1 MANGIVIVAVTMVAG
16 MVLIASSLIISV
28 FTDRLGDVM
37 RLFGLC
43 LVLSSA
49 GAVMIESVVS

>member
-1 MANGIVIVAVTMVAG
+1 MANGIVIVAVTMVTG
-16 MVLIASSLIISV
+16 MFLIASSLIISV

-43 LVLSSA
+43 LVLSGA